1 MSFRNHV
8 FEEPML
14 EFGDGGQ
21 HLDPR
26 QGLRDFGPLQPRAGD
41 VVRVGVIGTVDTVSG
56 FAEFIEETGR
66 GIDSENTGLINL
78 NPDFPGLG
86 NQNPFRCH
94 FKVPEEA
101 RLTLSRRQVKE
112 ITRVVRHDSAVRL
125 AVELARISHQ
135 LSAAD
140 ADPCAVTGRTPSSR
154 FDVVSTT
161 PSASF
166 SPCGQPQRRLDA
178 LATKVGEISALVT
191 EQLTALIESNAKPDV
206 VVLALPIHL
215 IEKLV
220 NAKSEEPD
228 EDSED
233 DGDTGDDT
241 LNFRDLLKARSLH
254 LDVPTQ
260 IVWPDTWDDAAR
272 IPRKVKR
279 ASNRQTQAAATRAW
293 NLLNALFYKAD
304 KVPWR
309 LLPNEAEYRTNF
321 LGIGFYRDLDGQQLW
336 TSTAQMFDERGRGL
350 ILRGARA
357 QTETRGRHPYLTAGD
372 AEALV
377 AQSIAAYKSHHK
389 HVPARLVVLKT
400 SRFRP
405 EEAEGIDAALDR
417 SGIELC
423 DLLWVQES
431 SPIAIFRDGNYPVL
445 RGTFVD
451 LNGKG
456 LLYTRGSVPYYGTYP
471 GLRVPR
477 PLLLVPHENSDSAL
491 HRLAEEVLALT
502 KVNWNS
508 TQFDQKL
515 PAPIKASREVGR
527 VLKHI
532 PFGAAVSPDFR
543 KYT

>member
-1 MSFRNHV
+1 MTFKSRV
-8 FEEPML
+8 FEEPIL
-14 EFGDGGQ
+14 EFCNGGR

-26 QGLRDFGPLQPRAGD
+26 QGLREFGPLQPRAGD
-41 VVRVGVIGTVDTVSG
+41 VVRVGVIGTEDTVAG

-66 GIDSENTGLINL
+66 GIDSKNTGLINL

-94 FKVPEEA
+94 FQVPEEA
-101 RLTLSRRQVKE
+101 RLTLSRRQVNR
-112 ITRVVRHDSAVRL
+112 ITKTVRHDEAVLL
-125 AVELARISHQ
+125 AVE
-135 LSAAD
+135 
-140 ADPCAVTGRTPSSR
+140 VM
-154 FDVVSTT
+154 
-161 PSASF
+161 
-166 SPCGQPQRRLDA
+166 
-178 LATKVGEISALVT
+178 T
-191 EQLTALIESNAKPDV
+191 EQLTALIESSAKPDV
-206 VVLALPIHL
+206 VVLALPISL

-220 NAKSEEPD
+220 NAKSGEPE

-233 DGDTGDDT
+233 DGYTGDDT
-241 LNFRDLLKARSLH
+241 LNFRDLLKARALH

-260 IVWPDTWDDAAR
+260 IVWPDTWDDAAT

-279 ASNRQTQAAATRAW
+279 ASNRQTQAVATRAW
-293 NLLNALFYKAD
+293 NLLNALFYKAG

-309 LLPNEAEYRTNF
+309 LLPNEAGYRTNF

-357 QTETRGRHPYLTAGD
+357 QTESRGRHPYLTAED
-372 AEALV
+372 AEAPV
-377 AQSIAAYKSHHK
+377 AQAIANYRSHHK

-405 EEAEGIDAALDR
+405 QEAEGIDAALDR
-417 SGIELC
+417 FGIELC

-445 RGTFVD
+445 RGTFID
-451 LNGKG
+451 LRGKG

-477 PLLLVPHENSDSAL
+477 PLLLVPHENSDSNVL
-491 HRLAEEVLALT
+491 RLAEEVLALT

-532 PFGAAVSPDFR
+532 PFGINVSPDFR

>member
-1 MSFRNHV
+1 MILKSHV
-8 FEEPML
+8 FDEPLL

-26 QGLRDFGPLQPRAGD
+26 QGLREFGPLQPRAGD
-41 VVRVGVIGTVDTVSG
+41 VVRVGVIGT
-56 FAEFIEETGR
+56 EETVGGFTEFLAETAR
-66 GIDSENTGLINL
+66 GIESENKQLINL

-86 NQNPFRCH
+86 NQNPFRCE
-94 FKVPEEA
+94 FVVPDGA
-101 RLTLSRRQVKE
+101 TAMLTWRQVSE
-112 ITRVVRHDSAVRL
+112 IKQIGRHDQAVHH
-125 AVELARISHQ
+125 AVELIASQ
-135 LSAAD
+135 
-140 ADPCAVTGRTPSSR
+140 
-154 FDVVSTT
+154 VS
-161 PSASF
+161 
-166 SPCGQPQRRLDA
+166 
-178 LATKVGEISALVT
+178 
-191 EQLTALIESNAKPDV
+191 ALIESSAKPDV
-206 VVLALPIHL
+206 IVLALPVPL

-220 NAKSEEPD
+220 NAKSEE
-228 EDSED
+228 ELESAEE
-233 DGDTGDDT
+233 DGDGGDDTT
-241 LNFRDLLKARSLH
+241 LNFRDLLKAKTLH

-260 IVWPDTWDDAAR
+260 LVWPDTWDDAAK

-279 ASNRQTQAAATRAW
+279 DRNRETQAKATRAW
-293 NLLNALFYKAD
+293 NLLNALFYKAG

-309 LLPNEAEYRTNF
+309 LLPDRGEYLTSF

-357 QTETRGRHPYLTAGD
+357 QTETKGRHPYLTAID

-377 AQSIAAYKSHHK
+377 EQSITVYRTHHR
-389 HVPARLVVLKT
+389 HVPARVVVLKT

-405 EEAEGIDAALDR
+405 EEAEGIESALKKF
-417 SGIELC
+417 GIEMA

-431 SPIAIFRDGNYPVL
+431 SPIALFRDGNYPVL

-451 LNGKG
+451 LVGKG

-477 PLLLVPHENSDSAL
+477 PLLLVPHENNDSAIL
-491 HRLAEEVLALT
+491 TLAKDVLALT
-502 KVNWNS
+502 KVNWNT

-515 PAPIKASREVGR
+515 PAPIKAAREVGR
-527 VLKHI
+527 ILKHI
-532 PFGAAVSPDFR
+532 EYGTTVSPDFR